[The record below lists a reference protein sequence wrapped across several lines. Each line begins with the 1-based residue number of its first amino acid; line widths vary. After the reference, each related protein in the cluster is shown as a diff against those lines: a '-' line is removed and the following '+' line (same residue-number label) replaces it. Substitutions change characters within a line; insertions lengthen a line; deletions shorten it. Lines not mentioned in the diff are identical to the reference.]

1 MIRMKNRNQSPVNGW
16 QFYEATTGWDL
27 VKQVPAAQWDFNLAV
42 ASIQA
47 HRQKNPRFKLTTDAV
62 AIGNELDHVNALR
75 MQHVNGAEFY
85 IQSDESPPPKM
96 QPQHSPGLPSVAGS
110 VSRVATGVQ
119 SLVDWIGSGAEA
131 VPQDLANKRA
141 ATCAGCQF
149 NDKGDWTRLFTMPV
163 SNAIRS
169 ELSKRAQWKLST
181 EHDASLQVCSQCL
194 CPLPLMVHVPLEAKM
209 KHMNQNVY
217 NSLPEWC
224 WIKTE
229 TKK

>member
-47 HRQKNPRFKLTTDAV
+47 HRQKNPRFKLTTDPV

-85 IQSDESPPPKM
+85 IQSDESPPPKT
-96 QPQHSPGLPSVAGS
+96 QPQHSQGLPSVAGS

-149 NDKGDWTRLFTMPV
+149 NDRGDWTRFFTVPA
-163 SNAIRS
+163 SNAIRA
-169 ELSKRAQWKLST
+169 ELAKRSQWKLT
-181 EHDASLQVCSQCL
+181 TPHDASLQVCAQCL
-194 CPLPLMVHVPLEAKM
+194 CPLPLVVHVPLENKL
-209 KHMNQNVY
+209 KHMSQEVY
-217 NSLPEWC
+217 DSLPSWC

-229 TKK
+229 TKR